1 MKRNG
6 LKMKLTLLMAA
17 AAGFVAGK
25 WGNADNKDRVAQRLK
40 EKRVH
45 KTRIIS
51 KSENEKSGEVVLD
64 EYELL
69 SFHN

>member
-25 WGNADNKDRVAQRLK
+25 WGNGDNKDRVSQRLK

-45 KTRIIS
+45 KTRIIAN
-51 KSENEKSGEVVLD
+51 SETEKSGEVLLD